1 MAMQYVKVFYDW
13 KEQTAELTDEE
24 FGSLIRALI
33 CYANEEEPEEL
44 TGAARILFPMFRRF
58 VDWETEAY
66 EKKVKQCRE
75 AGKKSG
81 IARKRNE
88 KERARTK
95 VNEMN
100 EEQEQNKE
108 EEEEK
113 EDDYDYKQQNQEK
126 ECDLKSGIRDK
137 DWEEYWGDY
146 AMDDYENEMDD
157 DVEKI
162 NDFIIEKGLDCD
174 GREFYEYYKKRNWE
188 VGGKR
193 IENWK
198 GLLISWA
205 KNRKCDELSISKA
218 PTKRSSTFD
227 VDDFF
232 EAALNRKFVLPGSK
246 E

>member
-100 EEQEQNKE
+100 EEEVKEKVQAKDEEDEEVNDLFYQDQE
-108 EEEEK
+108 EEDSCGDLDMN
-113 EDDYDYKQQNQEK
+113 DDLE
-126 ECDLKSGIRDK
+126 R
-137 DWEEYWGDY
+137 
-146 AMDDYENEMDD
+146 
-157 DVEKI
+157 I
-162 NDFIIEKGLDCD
+162 NNFIIEKGLTCD
-174 GREFYEYYKKRNWE
+174 AQEFYDYYSERNWE
-188 VGGKR
+188 IGGKK
-193 IENWK
+193 IDNWK
-198 GLLISWA
+198 GLLVSWD
-205 KNRKCDELSISKA
+205 KSNRVEPLKSVTA
-218 PTKRSSTFD
+218 PPKKKENSNSTFD

-232 EAALNRKFVLPGSK
+232 QASLNRKYEPKHSPR
-246 E
+246 

>member
-58 VDWETEAY
+58 VDRETEAY

-100 EEQEQNKE
+100 EEEVKE
-108 EEEEK
+108 KVQAKDEEDEEV
-113 EDDYDYKQQNQEK
+113 N
-126 ECDLKSGIRDK
+126 DLFYQDQ
-137 DWEEYWGDY
+137 
-146 AMDDYENEMDD
+146 ENENALADD
-157 DVEKI
+157 FDMNDDLERI
-162 NDFIIEKGLDCD
+162 NNFIIEKERFLPFLFCMQ
-174 GREFYEYYKKRNWE
+174 FITQKPYYIPKT
-188 VGGKR
+188 V
-193 IENWK
+193 
-198 GLLISWA
+198 
-205 KNRKCDELSISKA
+205 LSEKM
-218 PTKRSSTFD
+218 K
-227 VDDFF
+227 
-232 EAALNRKFVLPGSK
+232 LK
-246 E
+246 